1 MAFAGP
7 STCLAGAKGAEQASV
22 WTTSLVCSAD
32 PADAVFVR
40 AARSRCR
47 RAKGG
52 VFAVAPTFALRGAS
66 STKSPSAE
74 DHREMVKTLP
84 SLEVIPRGFLNMT
97 VDGRVTVGLRVS
109 RGIASRL

>member
-7 STCLAGAKGAEQASV
+7 SSCLAGAKGAEQASV
-22 WTTSLVCSAD
+22 WTTSLVC
-32 PADAVFVR
+32 PVGPTDAVFLR

-52 VFAVAPTFALRGAS
+52 VFVFAPTFALRGAS
-66 STKSPSAE
+66 STKLAGVE

-84 SLEVIPRGFLNMT
+84 SLEV
-97 VDGRVTVGLRVS
+97 VS
-109 RGIASRL
+109 RFFLKCDC

>member
-7 STCLAGAKGAEQASV
+7 SSCLAGAKGAEHASV
-22 WTTSLVCSAD
+22 WTLFLVCPVG

-52 VFAVAPTFALRGAS
+52 LYAFAPT
-66 STKSPSAE
+66 TN
-74 DHREMVKTLP
+74 TLLMYE
-84 SLEVIPRGFLNMT
+84 S
-97 VDGRVTVGLRVS
+97 
-109 RGIASRL
+109 